1 MTKFGVLGPLSVES
15 TGGGWLKL
23 RGDRQRSLLATL
35 LFHANR
41 QVPVDTLVDAL
52 WPEVPP
58 KSYTSNLHTYVSR
71 LRERLGGTPIDHT
84 LRGYCLR
91 VRPEDLDLLVFGA
104 EAEAGRRAA
113 ATGDPAGAAAHLRR
127 ALGQWR
133 GPVLDDVHLP
143 LLAPEVARLEA
154 ERQTVLEDRVDA
166 ELASGGHAGLIGELQ
181 ARLGAEPLA
190 ERAAAQLMIALQRSG
205 RQAEALAVYQR
216 VRRALVGEMGVEPGK
231 ALRRVHAAVLRGE
244 DAGPRP
250 PVRTVT
256 TGWPICQLP
265 PTLADFSGRASELGA
280 LTASLT
286 GRPDAVAIVV
296 LSGQPGSGKSTL
308 AVRTAH
314 GLRAAFPDG
323 QLFVPLSGA
332 GAPRDVNAVLADLL
346 RTLGVHG
353 PAIPDDPQARAATYR
368 GLLTERRVLVV
379 LDDAAD
385 PAQVRPLLPGTPG
398 CAVLITSR
406 RRLSGLDGADRVV
419 LGPLADIDARLM
431 LERIA
436 GPDRVAGAP
445 ADAARIT
452 AACGCL
458 PLALRIA
465 GTRLAVRPHQR
476 LGPLAESL
484 EDETRRLDELAVSD
498 LELRAGIAQ
507 SYQALSP
514 VAQRALRSLTRWPIP
529 DQPAWAVT
537 ALIDDPAADAATEEL
552 IESSLLEPIGTDATG
567 EPRYRLHDMVRV
579 FGSELGSATD
589 SPACRTASARAL
601 TDAVL
606 GLTDV
611 AAQRLPWT
619 LPMPRPQ
626 AETLPPQPLPAAL
639 VERLVADPGAW
650 FDAER
655 ANLVA
660 AVGSLCR
667 AGWYGDARLL
677 LERLSSYLWLNGNYT
692 DMRTGYETLREHTK
706 RAGEHGLA
714 ALAEANL
721 ALLSHARG
729 QFKQAAEA
737 YQKCVDE
744 LESLGEWETLAWVT
758 NDLADCLLGLGRPE
772 ESLRIANRAHGAF
785 LGGGDMA
792 VRRTISGALNRLGRS
807 SESVRIDTE
816 TLEMAR
822 ETGDS
827 RQIGIALQNLS
838 WSLMLTGRPEP
849 ARELIEES
857 ISLLRRTSA
866 RSPLARSLRTLGAIQ
881 AGRGAKADALS
892 AYTEARVIARELNER
907 ARELSCTRAIAAALI
922 GEGRTGEAIP
932 ELRRCLEASRSMG
945 GTASVAIT
953 LRILAKAHRDTG
965 EAEAASAA
973 DAEAAFLSNPLDASA
988 STVTRH
994 LLELAAS

>member
-52 WPEVPP
+52 WPDVPP

-84 LRGYCLR
+84 TRGYCLR

-154 ERQTVLEDRVDA
+154 ERQAVLEDRVDA
-166 ELASGGHAGLIGELQ
+166 ELASGGHTGLIGELQ

-190 ERAAAQLMIALQRSG
+190 ERAAAQLMTALQRSG

-216 VRRALVGEMGVEPGK
+216 VRAALVEEMGVEPGD

-265 PTLADFSGRASELGA
+265 PTLTDFSGRASEVGT

-286 GRPDAVAIVV
+286 GRSDAVAVVV

-323 QLFVPLSGA
+323 QLFVQLSGA

-368 GLLTERRVLVV
+368 GLLTDRKVLVV

-406 RRLSGLDGADRVV
+406 RRLSGLDGADRVA
-419 LGPLADIDARLM
+419 LGPLAGTDARLL

-436 GPDRVAGAP
+436 GPGRVAGAP

-452 AACGCL
+452 AACGYL

-465 GTRLAVRPHQR
+465 GTRLAIRPHQR
-476 LGPLAESL
+476 LGLLAESL

-498 LELRAGIAQ
+498 LELRASIAQ

-537 ALIDDPAADAATEEL
+537 ALIDDPAADTATEEL

-579 FGSELGSATD
+579 FASELGTATD
-589 SPACRTASARAL
+589 SHAHRTASARAL

-606 GLTDV
+606 GLADV

-619 LPMPRPQ
+619 LPMPRPP
-626 AETLPPQPLPAAL
+626 AGTLPPQPLPAAL

-650 FDAER
+650 FGAER
-655 ANLVA
+655 VNLVA
-660 AVGSLCR
+660 AIGSLCR
-667 AGWYGDARLL
+667 AGWCGDAGLL
-677 LERLSSYLWLNGNYT
+677 LERLSTYFWLNGNYT

-706 RAGEHGLA
+706 QAGEH
-714 ALAEANL
+714 ALTARAEANL
-721 ALLSHARG
+721 ALLAHARG
-729 QFKQAAEA
+729 QFEQAAEA
-737 YQKCVDE
+737 YQRCAGE
-744 LESLGEWETLAWVT
+744 LERLGEWETLAWVT

-772 ESLRIANRAHGAF
+772 ESLRIANRAHG
-785 LGGGDMA
+785 GDLAA

-807 SESVRIDTE
+807 GESVRIDTE
-816 TLEMAR
+816 TLAMAR

-827 RQIGIALQNLS
+827 RQIGVALQNLS
-838 WSLMLTGRPEP
+838 WSLMLTGQPEP
-849 ARELIEES
+849 ARELVEES
-857 ISLLRRTSA
+857 ILLLRRTSA

-892 AYTEARVIARELNER
+892 AYTEARAIARELNER
-907 ARELSCTRAIAAALI
+907 ARELSCTRAIAAGLI
-922 GEGRTGEAIP
+922 GEGRTAEAIP

-945 GTASVAIT
+945 GTASAAIT